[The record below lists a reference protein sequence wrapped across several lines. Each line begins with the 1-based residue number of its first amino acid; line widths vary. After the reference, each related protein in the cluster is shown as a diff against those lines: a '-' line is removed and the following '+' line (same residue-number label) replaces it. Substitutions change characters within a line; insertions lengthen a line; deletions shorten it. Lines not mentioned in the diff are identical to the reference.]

1 MFDDVLDICG
11 ARSSSG
17 ARCHDRSYTPN
28 CGGWNRSR
36 LPYGAYLHGVPPFIS
51 MAVVQVPHF
60 MWFQP
65 YVQAG
70 RGSMLENVFLSTARL
85 RRGVSR
91 SGSVVP
97 RTQSPF
103 VFAWVFFYSWYY
115 FEMGK
120 IYLPPGLEG
129 TNLVVYQPIGTRG
142 QMYAQVGRC
151 ACLFA
156 PEFPLVHD
164 LFLEGSCVWN

>member
-1 MFDDVLDICG
+1 
-11 ARSSSG
+11 
-17 ARCHDRSYTPN
+17 
-28 CGGWNRSR
+28 
-36 LPYGAYLHGVPPFIS
+36 
-51 MAVVQVPHF
+51 

-70 RGSMLENVFLSTARL
+70 RGSMVENVFLSTARL
-85 RRGVSR
+85 RGQVQLYHVHNHRLYLPG
-91 SGSVVP
+91 
-97 RTQSPF
+97 F
-103 VFAWVFFYSWYY
+103 FFYSWYDL
-115 FEMGK
+115 EMGK

-151 ACLFA
+151 AFLFA